1 MMWLVNRQ
9 PLILQKIKTWM
20 DMGAIALSFIMKI
33 ALHYT
38 HLCPDLPS
46 SAFTLDPCV
55 DLLQLKRVQRWFG
68 QPMMVHPLQN
78 TTNTNAGK
86 VGKSC
91 SVVYTMPA

>member
-1 MMWLVNRQ
+1 MWLVNRQ

-38 HLCPDLPS
+38 HLCLDLPS

-68 QPMMVHPLQN
+68 QPIWFTLYKTPLIRMR
-78 TTNTNAGK
+78 GK
-86 VGKSC
+86 WEKAAV
-91 SVVYTMPA
+91 